1 MTLKNYLKKPIEVCQ
16 QLTDWIYGWKPS
28 LRLKSVTESVTCQQ
42 LLKVCALI
50 IPKKYLSKCIKQEI
64 KMPPVTI
71 DKLPHRYYE
80 EIISILAKNGRRDL
94 IKVLKY
100 YRDDDYKPKKHNF
113 DATSDSEESSG
124 EEEVYD
130 SDDVSVDSD
139 GLLSLKEQ

>member
-1 MTLKNYLKKPIEVCQ
+1 MTLKNYLKKPIESCQ
-16 QLTDWIYGWKPS
+16 QLTDWIYGWTPFV
-28 LRLKSVTESVTCQQ
+28 RLKSARESVICQR
-42 LLKVCALI
+42 LLKICALI

-100 YRDDDYKPKKHNF
+100 YRDDDYKPKTHNF
-113 DATSDSEESSG
+113 DETSDSSG